1 VKKLKVAVYIVV
13 VAVALLLAAA
23 AALYVL
29 YGSSPAAPPRVVEGE
44 RWLRFVE
51 LDPEGLTID
60 NGDGSWT
67 VCQNFELRVS
77 DEGGVKSLLIR
88 GTFVKDFTKGPD
100 GRLVKSDSEE
110 LLYSDAAYA
119 VALDGSFARRKIDE
133 GVWERA
139 RRFKPDELDTEF
151 TSSESRF
158 YYDKG
163 ETLPRGGA
171 TRGGVPLTSL
181 KLAGAETGG
190 WLLSRDGRFAA
201 GFSHTSRRRTFKRPS
216 LIPFLGGDDRIA
228 DGTMYVDIFDGASGE
243 RLAVASKGHRGSSE
257 MYVFQQAT
265 WFDGRCFAMPLGH
278 GFGGWLIGVLPE

>member
-1 VKKLKVAVYIVV
+1 MAVYIVV
-13 VAVALLLAAA
+13 VAVALLLLAA

-29 YGSSPAAPPRVVEGE
+29 YGSLYGSQPAAPPRVVEGE
-44 RWLRFVE
+44 RWLRVVE
-51 LDPEGLTID
+51 LAPEGLTID

-67 VCQNFELRVS
+67 VCQSFELRVS

-88 GTFVKDFTKGPD
+88 GTFVKDFKREPD

-110 LLYSDAAYA
+110 LVYGDDTFA
-119 VALDGSFARRKIDE
+119 VALDGSFARRKVD
-133 GVWERA
+133 GGLWERA
-139 RRFKPDELDTEF
+139 RRFGPGELDSEF
-151 TSSESRF
+151 ASSERRF

-171 TRGGVPLTSL
+171 TKGGVPLTSL
-181 KLAGAETGG
+181 KLAGAETEG
-190 WLLSRDGRFAA
+190 WLLSRDGRYAA
-201 GFSHTSRRRTFKRPS
+201 GFSHTSRRRRFKRPS

-243 RLAVASKGHRGSSE
+243 RLAGASKGHGGSSE

-265 WFDGRCFAMPLGH
+265 WFDGRCFAMPLGQ
-278 GFGGWLIGVLPE
+278 GFGSWLIGVLPE